1 MEEVYGSDRKM
12 EGEELMSNRIK
23 VTFSQIEN
31 KLFGYLAAVL
41 SGAEAKVPEQP
52 LSDDGCWE
60 EILGLAQAHA
70 VLPLLYP
77 LVEQGY
83 PMPESVRCR
92 LEHESR
98 RTVQQSYHLMF
109 LTHYVVNGLEEAGIS
124 SVVLKGVAAAGA
136 YPVPELRK
144 SGDVDVLLLEPEQ
157 RERAEGILQG
167 MGFARKPGEN
177 GNHHKVWRTDEGIDV
192 ELHVMMAEPFDSEKV
207 NCFLREHMDQIRWR
221 TQVVHVMGLDFPVLE
236 KGDHA
241 FQLILHML
249 QHFLRAGFGL
259 KLLCDWV
266 VLWNGEVSQRE
277 REEYLMGIRQT
288 GLEGFS
294 DMITS
299 LCAEYLGLHRER
311 AKRILTGT
319 FQGPLEVFMRE
330 ILDAEEFGLNEESR
344 MVVLRGNGLMDYI
357 REFHHQ
363 MRLGYP
369 GASRILL
376 LWPVLWAVTFVKFCW
391 NNRKIRRISFFEVI
405 KRTKERS
412 RYTKELHLFKNLEKD
427 K

>member
-1 MEEVYGSDRKM
+1 
-12 EGEELMSNRIK
+12 MSNRIK
-23 VTFSQIEN
+23 VTFSQSEN

-52 LSDDGCWE
+52 LSDGCWE

-92 LEHESR
+92 LEHESQ

-207 NCFLREHMDQIRWR
+207 NSFLREHMDHMRWR
-221 TQVVHVMGLDFPVLE
+221 TQVNRVMGLDFPVLE

-241 FQLILHML
+241 FQLLLHML

-277 REEYLMGIRQT
+277 REGYLMGIRQT
-288 GLEGFS
+288 GLSGFS
-294 DMITS
+294 DLITS
-299 LCAEYLGLHRER
+299 LCIEYLGLDRGR
-311 AKRILTGT
+311 AEGILTGT
-319 FQGPLEVFMRE
+319 FQGSPEVFMRE
-330 ILDAEEFGLNEESR
+330 ILDAEEFGFHEKSR
-344 MVVLRGNGLMDYI
+344 MVVLRGNSFMDYI

-369 GASRILL
+369 SASRILL
-376 LWPVLWAVTFVKFCW
+376 LWPVLWAMAFVKFCR
-391 NNRKIRRISFFEVI
+391 NNRKIRGISFWQVI
-405 KRTKERS
+405 QRTRERS
-412 RYTKELHLFKNLEKD
+412 RYTKELHLFKNLEKH

>member
-1 MEEVYGSDRKM
+1 MG
-12 EGEELMSNRIK
+12 NRIK
-23 VTFSQIEN
+23 VIFSQSE
-31 KLFGYLAAVL
+31 KELFGCLAAVL
-41 SGAEAKVPEQP
+41 CGEEAKEPPQP
-52 LSDDGCWE
+52 FSDRCWE
-60 EILGLAQAHA
+60 EMLRLAQAHA

-83 PMPESVRCR
+83 PLPESFR
-92 LEHESR
+92 LCLEQESR

-109 LTHYVVNGLEEAGIS
+109 LTHYVVNGLGEAGIS
-124 SVVLKGVAAAGA
+124 SVVLKGTSAAEA

-144 SGDVDVLLLEPEQ
+144 SGDVDVLLMEPEQ
-157 RERAEGILQG
+157 IEKAEGVLQE
-167 MGFARKPGEN
+167 MGFDRKPGEN
-177 GNHHKVWRTDEGIDV
+177 GNHHRVWRTDEGIDL
-192 ELHVMMAEPFDSEKV
+192 ELHVMLAEPFDSERM
-207 NCFLREHMDQIRWR
+207 NSFLRDQMCSLRRR

-241 FQLILHML
+241 FQLLLHML

-277 REEYLMGIRQT
+277 REGYLMWIRQT
-288 GLEGFS
+288 GLSGFS

-299 LCAEYLGLHRER
+299 LCTEYLGLDRGLAEE
-311 AKRILTGT
+311 ILTGT
-319 FQGPLEVFMRE
+319 FQGSSEVFMRE
-330 ILDAEEFGLNEESR
+330 ILDAEEFGLHEKSR
-344 MVVLRGNGLMDYI
+344 MVVLRGNGFMDYA

-376 LWPVLWAVTFVKFCW
+376 LWPVLWAMAFVKFCR
-391 NNRKIRRISFFEVI
+391 NNRKIRGISFLEVI
-405 KRTKERS
+405 QRTRERS